1 MDNTHVLKE
10 TTVTVEEKHLFLLL
24 PHHGSIFLQT
34 RSKSERSLKNI
45 LNRGKVQVAFNS
57 MTRLGNAF

>member
-1 MDNTHVLKE
+1 MDNTHLLKE
-10 TTVTVEEKHLFLLL
+10 TTLTVEEQHLFLLL

-57 MTRLGNAF
+57 TTTLGNAF